1 MRVLFLCE
9 VGDPGVGSS
18 TRMMY
23 QHAARLRELGHATAA
38 VAAVRKPG
46 QATPT
51 TIQGMTVFRLHS
63 DYPVR
68 FRAWRSLHNRV
79 IDRPLTAIL
88 DEWRP
93 DVVHAH
99 LVHTHIGYH
108 ALTQARQFG
117 ARVVFTAHDVMT
129 FCYQKLTCFHGG
141 EAHGGKL
148 NDVEA
153 RLAKCIP
160 CQRFRFRPGR
170 NQRILEVLRRDVD
183 VVTVVSDAL
192 GEVLRAND
200 VPVHTTVHNA
210 LKLASVAPNEDAV
223 AAFEGRHGLTGKQ
236 VLAIGGRLHEQ
247 KGVGK
252 LLEMLALLAPKFPDL
267 RLLVMGKREVYD
279 GEFAP
284 RAAALGVADRVVP
297 TGWLGPDE
305 LPLAYAATDVFV
317 TPSICF
323 DTFGLVNLEAMEHAK
338 PVVATSFGGSREV
351 VMHGETGF
359 IENPFDVAAYAGWIE
374 RLLVDPAL
382 AARMGAAGRL
392 RLEQRFTIERLAA
405 DFQRVYAGGPSAH
418 AAHGASS
425 AAEGRAR

>member
-38 VAAVRKPG
+38 VVAVRHPG
-46 QATPT
+46 EATPT
-51 TIQGMTVFRLHS
+51 KIEGMTVFRLHS

-68 FRAWRSLHNRV
+68 FRAWRSLHNQV
-79 IDRPLTAIL
+79 IDRPFAAVL

-141 EAHGGKL
+141 EAHGGAL
-148 NDVEA
+148 FDVEA

-170 NQRILEVLRRDVD
+170 NRRILEVLRRDVD
-183 VVTVVSDAL
+183 AVTVVSNAL

-210 LKLASVAPNEDAV
+210 LKLAASGPADGAV
-223 AAFEGRHGLTGKQ
+223 AAFRARHGLVGKQ
-236 VLAIGGRLHEQ
+236 VVAIGGRLHEQ

-252 LLEMLALLAPKFPDL
+252 LLDMLALLAPRFPDL

-284 RAAALGVADRVVP
+284 LAAALGVADRVVP

-305 LPLAYAATDVFV
+305 LALAYAAMDVLV

-323 DTFGLVNLEAMEHAK
+323 DTFGLVNLEAMEHGK

-351 VMHGETGF
+351 VVHGETGY

-374 RLLVDPAL
+374 RLLGDSGL
-382 AARMGAAGRL
+382 AHRMGAAGRQ
-392 RLEQRFTIERLAA
+392 RLHELFTIERLA
-405 DFQRVYAGGPSAH
+405 DDYQRVYTGPAVD
-418 AAHGASS
+418 
-425 AAEGRAR
+425 R